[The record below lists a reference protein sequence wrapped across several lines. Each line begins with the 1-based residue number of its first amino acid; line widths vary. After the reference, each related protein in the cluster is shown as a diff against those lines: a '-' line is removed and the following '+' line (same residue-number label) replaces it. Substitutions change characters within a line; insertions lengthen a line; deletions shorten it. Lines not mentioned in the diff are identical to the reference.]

1 MVGDLSKEM
10 FERIVETVPIEIS
23 FIGKDDTV
31 RFYNKHGKRIFQ
43 RTPSVIGL
51 KVQNCHPKKSLNAVN
66 QILEDFKNGKRDVAE
81 FWITLV
87 DKFIYIRYFPVQDSQ
102 GDYLGTLEVTQ
113 DITKIKTLQGEKR
126 LLS

>member
-1 MVGDLSKEM
+1 MVGELSKEM
-10 FERIVETVPIEIS
+10 FERIVETAPIEIS
-23 FIGKDDTV
+23 FIDKDDTV

-51 KVQNCHPKKSLNAVN
+51 KVQNCHPKKSLDAVN
-66 QILEDFKNGKRDVAE
+66 KILEDFKNGKRDVAE
-81 FWITLV
+81 FWITLD

-102 GDYLGTLEVTQ
+102 GHYLGTLEVTQ
-113 DITKIKTLQGEKR
+113 DVTKIKTLQGEKR

>member
-1 MVGDLSKEM
+1 MVGELSKEM
-10 FERIVETVPIEIS
+10 LDRIVETIPIEIS
-23 FIGKDDTV
+23 FIDKDDTV

-51 KVQNCHPKKSLNAVN
+51 KVQNCHPRKSLDAVN
-66 QILEDFKNGKRDVAE
+66 QILEDFRNGKRDVAE
-81 FWITLV
+81 FWISLD

-102 GDYLGTLEVTQ
+102 GHYLGTLEVTQ
-113 DITKIKTLQGEKR
+113 DITKIKILKGEKR

>member
-81 FWITLV
+81 FWITLD

>member
-1 MVGDLSKEM
+1 MVGELSKEM
-10 FERIVETVPIEIS
+10 FERIVETAPIEIS
-23 FIGKDDTV
+23 FIDKDDTV

-51 KVQNCHPKKSLNAVN
+51 KVQNCHPKKSLDAVN

-81 FWITLV
+81 FWITLD

-102 GDYLGTLEVTQ
+102 GHYLGTLEVTQ
-113 DITKIKTLQGEKR
+113 DVTKIKTLQGEKR